1 MRKMADDDNF
11 GRLPE
16 WVSKALE
23 LMDEVRRENQLRK
36 LESEKGKGKDK
47 DAKPAR
53 P

>member
-23 LMDEVRRENQLRK
+23 IMDEVRRENQRRK
-36 LESEKGKGKDK
+36 LESERGKEGDK
-47 DAKPAR
+47 NAEQY
-53 P
+53 